1 MLKFLLF
8 FLVVSL
14 LGGIACGLFSLLFDL
29 VFGDIPPFDP
39 RLYLHGA
46 AFFAGVFFAL
56 GGAVFTVLFY
66 IEDRKDRL

>member
-1 MLKFLLF
+1 MGEGRPLA
-8 FLVVSL
+8 VVSL
-14 LGGIACGLFSLLFDL
+14 LFILLFDL
-29 VFGDIPPFDP
+29 VFGDISPFDP
-39 RLYLHGA
+39 QICLQGA